1 MAKNREMIA
10 MNLLTCKS
18 YLEAAQ
24 QSGISERTLQRLRK
38 DAEFQ
43 KVVQKVKKELF
54 SESMSKA
61 QAASMKALDVLNDI
75 MSDDNATDSSRVS
88 AARVVLELAYSS
100 VEQEEIMNKLAE
112 IERRQNV

>member
-38 DAEFQ
+38 DPEFQ
-43 KVVQKVKKELF
+43 EVVQKVKKELF
-54 SESMSKA
+54 SESMNKA
-61 QAASMKALDVLNDI
+61 QAASMKALEVLNDI
-75 MSDDNATDSSRVS
+75 MSDPDATDSSRVS
-88 AARVVLELAYSS
+88 AARTVLELGLNS
-100 VEQEEIMNKLAE
+100 VEQEEIMTKLNE
-112 IERRQNV
+112 LERRWKQ